1 MRRIALLLLIV
12 LFLNSISSECS
23 SGQIDIN
30 GASATE
36 LDKLYGIGPA
46 KATAII
52 NTRPF
57 EKVDDLINVYGIGEK
72 TLVAIKEEGLA
83 CVKEEKEIIEK
94 GIEETETIE
103 KKDKP
108 EPEEN
113 AIERESIT
121 EPVTISQEKTVPLKT
136 ISLSPQDIKSEKS
149 NEEISSSGKYAGYGL
164 VIFCILLCGLWI
176 IKKVKI
182 KEEKNEF
189 GE

>member
-30 GASATE
+30 SASATD

-57 EKVDDLINVYGIGEK
+57 EKVDDLISVSGIGEK
-72 TLVAIKEEGLA
+72 TLAAIKAEGLA
-83 CVKEEKEIIEK
+83 CVKGEGIEEKE
-94 GIEETETIE
+94 TE
-103 KKDKP
+103 KKETVYSKN
-108 EPEEN
+108 EPEEKETVV
-113 AIERESIT
+113 ERESIT
-121 EPVTISQEKTVPLKT
+121 EPVVISQEKTAPIQT

-149 NEEISSSGKYAGYGL
+149 NEGMSSSGKYAGYGL
-164 VIFCILLCGLWI
+164 VIFCILLSGLWI